1 MSSLSP
7 VEQMQE
13 LEQRLQEAEQRA
25 ENAETQVTAGRGL
38 RRVCRGDDHWPFLPL
53 PVNSR
58 GPTHHTDEL
67 TGTRKTS
74 SHASEL
80 LTDEGAWSFLWGRM
94 SLWLMVSAGS
104 G

>member
-25 ENAETQVTAGRGL
+25 ENAETQVMGERGL
-38 RRVCRGDDHWPFLPL
+38 RGVCRGGDPWPFLPL
-53 PVNSR
+53 PMNSC

-67 TGTRKTS
+67 TGTRKTR
-74 SHASEL
+74 SHA
-80 LTDEGAWSFLWGRM
+80 
-94 SLWLMVSAGS
+94 
-104 G
+104 